1 MIEYLTLIWNR
12 LLELMETPKHT
23 PEMLWFLIPLI
34 VTLFVIE
41 FYFGRY
47 RQEKLGWNTAIE
59 NNMVLLFVALDLLR
73 HLFSAETEIIQFN
86 VRLTM
91 AIVIGVI
98 SVLFIILEFFHAI
111 SEKFAFMI
119 SSHFVINLI
128 AVFVVIIVY
137 STVPIDIPTVV
148 VVLALIALIT
158 FFAEYI
164 HYIIPKFVDVEKL
177 KLQRLE
183 DRLTHVKEAPIKG
196 DQYGVVKDADVVS
209 VGEKKA
215 VVGVPPEWTGGEV
228 NVVLTKEPPLEE
240 KK

>member
-1 MIEYLTLIWNR
+1 MLEYLTIIWNR
-12 LLELMETPKHT
+12 LLELMETPRHT

-34 VTLFVIE
+34 ATLFVIE

-47 RQEKLGWNTAIE
+47 RQERMGWNTAIE
-59 NNMVLLFVALDLLR
+59 NNLVLLFVALDLLR
-73 HLFSAETEIIQFN
+73 HLSSAGTEITQFN
-86 VRLTM
+86 ARLTM
-91 AIVIGVI
+91 AVVIGVI
-98 SVLFIILEFFHAI
+98 AVLFIILEFFHAI

-137 STVPIDIPTVV
+137 STVPIDIPTMV

-209 VGEKKA
+209 VGKKKA
-215 VVGVPPEWTGGEV
+215 VVAVPSEWTGGEV
-228 NVVLTKEPPLEE
+228 NVVLTKEPSVE
-240 KK
+240 KSK